1 MGIFEN
7 HHHAHHHKEKHA
19 SHTKRHVV
27 HLPEIQRRAAHTEGR
42 KKYKGL
48 ATAEDWAAVRAI
60 EPLTLRTQR
69 LRPPSESQAAARQLR
84 VAFGAWSHDSTMSGA
99 AFSRLC
105 KRAGLCSR
113 GFVLTD
119 IDATFAAAAGYARKL
134 TLAGFERAVTAIAVK
149 REQSIDAIAEIIY
162 AAGAPSKATAVAPV
176 VDRPI
181 VAKLADPACFTGT
194 HKHRFDADG
203 NGRGL
208 DGRDSIPKGKG
219 HLPAGATLQLRRYA
233 NPLGSKPD
241 FTH

>member
-1 MGIFEN
+1 ML
-7 HHHAHHHKEKHA
+7 HK
-19 SHTKRHVV
+19 
-27 HLPEIQRRAAHTEGR
+27 AA
-42 KKYKGL
+42 
-48 ATAEDWAAVRAI
+48 
-60 EPLTLRTQR
+60 PLRTQR
-69 LRPPSESQAAARQLR
+69 LRPPSESQGAARQLR

-176 VDRPI
+176 VDRPTSMR
-181 VAKLADPACFTGT
+181 P
-194 HKHRFDADG
+194 
-203 NGRGL
+203 
-208 DGRDSIPKGKG
+208 PKASLPLKG
-219 HLPAGATLQLRRYA
+219 ELSMIHQPPAGT
-233 NPLGSKPD
+233 GSHLSDAAVQP
-241 FTH
+241 TI